1 MNTRAHFDN
10 ELANLRN
17 RLSELGAMVVSA
29 LEQAIQSLRERDV
42 ELARAVMAG
51 DALINAAHQQIE
63 QSAVNLIAMQ
73 QPVARDLRRI
83 IATLNVGAELE
94 RIADY
99 AKGVAKMLIGAPE
112 GPVLE
117 APDELIELG
126 EQAVM
131 VLRRTLYA
139 FTVSD
144 VDAATG
150 TADAEEQV
158 DRLYRSFSA
167 GIAAQITPPRAADLI
182 FTAHY
187 FERVADRATNV
198 AEKIV
203 YTVKGGNVELNP

>member
-1 MNTRAHFDN
+1 MNTRAHFDG
-10 ELANLRN
+10 ELADLRN
-17 RLSELGAMVVSA
+17 RLSDLGAMVVTA
-29 LEQAIQSLRERDV
+29 LEQSLQALRERDV
-42 ELARAVMAG
+42 DLARAVMAG
-51 DALINAAHQQIE
+51 DAIINAAQLQVEQQ
-63 QSAVNLIAMQ
+63 AVQLIATQ

-83 IATLNVGAELE
+83 IAALNVGYELE

-99 AKGVAKMLIGAPE
+99 AKGVSKMLIGGPD

-117 APDELIELG
+117 APAELIHLG
-126 EQAVM
+126 ELSVM
-131 VLRRTLYA
+131 VLRRTLHA

-150 TADAEEQV
+150 TAEAEEQV
-158 DRLYRSFSA
+158 DRLYRSFSDA
-167 GIAAQITPPRAADLI
+167 VRAQITPPRAADLI